1 MRLVRRS
8 SLFALALA
16 LCTAALV
23 SSARP
28 ADAASPSC
36 ASSPY
41 AYAGLIGRLKVC
53 GRRGTITA
61 VTQPDV
67 ADGHVAGWEGA
78 GGTNAGANGRAELI
92 QVGLSGFSSGTSQLY
107 YEVTQPG
114 KSPSYT
120 AVVDS
125 VSPSESFTV
134 AVVELAGRANWWR
147 VEVDGRT
154 VGPAVLLPGSHGK
167 WEATATSES
176 WNGGTGACNGFSYR
190 FSNVGAHSTA
200 GWRALRRAS
209 VLSDRGYGLEARTT
223 SSFVAKS
230 LFTS

>member
-16 LCTAALV
+16 LCAAALV

-28 ADAASPSC
+28 ADASSPSC
-36 ASSPY
+36 SSSPY
-41 AYAGLIGRLKVC
+41 AYAGLIGRQKV
-53 GRRGTITA
+53 GGVRAT

-67 ADGHVAGWEGA
+67 ADGHVAGWVGV
-78 GGTNAGANGRAELI
+78 GGTNAGPNGRAEWI

-134 AVVELAGRANWWR
+134 AVVEIAGRANWWR

-154 VGPAVLLPGSHGK
+154 VSPAVLLPGSHRK
-167 WEATATSES
+167 WEATATSET
-176 WNGGTGACNGFSYR
+176 WNGGSGACNGFSYR
-190 FSNVGAHSTA
+190 FSNVGAHSAA
-200 GWRALRRAS
+200 GWRALGTAS
-209 VLSDRGYGLEARTT
+209 VLSDRGYGLQARTA